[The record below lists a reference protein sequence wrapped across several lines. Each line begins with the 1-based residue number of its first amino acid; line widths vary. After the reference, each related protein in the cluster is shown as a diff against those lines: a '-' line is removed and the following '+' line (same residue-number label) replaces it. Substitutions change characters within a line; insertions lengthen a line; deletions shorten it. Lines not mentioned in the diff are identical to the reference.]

1 MYPCPYWQARTHQGF
16 GDWKIDLL
24 WLFAYTEQI
33 ILEQIILEQV
43 SALHLRLDN
52 VGNGIRC
59 GHAKEALV

>member
-1 MYPCPYWQARTHQGF
+1 MYPCPSWQAQAHQGF
-16 GDWKIDLL
+16 GDWNIDLL
-24 WLFAYTEQI
+24 LFFAYTEQI
-33 ILEQIILEQV
+33 ILKQV